1 MGQNLTMHCN
11 IRSQRTAITT
21 IPARG
26 DCSPKKAQDQSTLT
40 TSCAAKTPKAIFQS
54 APFLPSRQTK
64 KRDMPMRMKSTI
76 QTPPITDPGGVKEGL
91 ISVGYQVETELLVK
105 TEPRAPANWQMA
117 IAKMILGISWRVMT
131 VIRIIII
138 FFFLYS
144 SFLWAY
150 LSTLSPLTNMAMISA
165 QTFLLF

>member
-1 MGQNLTMHCN
+1 
-11 IRSQRTAITT
+11 
-21 IPARG
+21 
-26 DCSPKKAQDQSTLT
+26 
-40 TSCAAKTPKAIFQS
+40 
-54 APFLPSRQTK
+54 
-64 KRDMPMRMKSTI
+64 MRVKSII

-117 IAKMILGISWRVMT
+117 IANISLGISWRAMT

-138 FFFLYS
+138 FFFLYR

-150 LSTLSPLTNMAMISA
+150 LCTLYPLNNMAMISA

>member
-1 MGQNLTMHCN
+1 
-11 IRSQRTAITT
+11 
-21 IPARG
+21 
-26 DCSPKKAQDQSTLT
+26 
-40 TSCAAKTPKAIFQS
+40 
-54 APFLPSRQTK
+54 
-64 KRDMPMRMKSTI
+64 MRVKSTI
-76 QTPPITDPGGVKEGL
+76 QTPPITDPGGTKKGL

-117 IAKMILGISWRVMT
+117 IAKMSLGISWRVMT